1 MDMDS
6 KRRVLTA
13 ADHRE
18 PDRVPIT
25 FDAADEV
32 YETLY
37 SHFGTRRKEDLF
49 DALHVDTWMILPRN
63 FIYPEAE
70 AALPDKTS
78 IWGYKA
84 RRTAYSGGV
93 YDEIYSCPLAGRDG
107 LADIRGH
114 AWPGEDALDF
124 SHFSAEAASH
134 ADRAVIGVFTWGPYF
149 VASFVRGMQDLLMDM
164 ATGGAYADL
173 LLGTI
178 TEKCEFFLN
187 KMLEEHG
194 SGIDIVYMA
203 DDTCTQ
209 TGPIFSREAFGRYV
223 APYLRRFAG
232 IVHGHGKKFLLHTCG
247 SVRAFLPAIIDC
259 GVDMLEPVQVRAA
272 GMEPAGLKRDFGR
285 DICFYGGVD
294 LQKVLCSY
302 SPEAVAGEVR
312 MLIDVLGRDG
322 GYVLGPGHTY
332 IQPDSPI
339 ANILSMYRTAFEHGR

>member
-1 MDMDS
+1 MNS
-6 KRRVLTA
+6 KERVLA
-13 ADHRE
+13 AVRHRQG
-18 PDRVPIT
+18 DRIPIT

-32 YETLY
+32 YESLY
-37 SHFGTRRKEDLF
+37 RHFGTRRKEDLF
-49 DALHVDTWMILPRN
+49 DRLRVDTWMILPRN

-70 AALPDKTS
+70 AALAEKTS
-78 IWGYKA
+78 IWGYRA

-93 YDEIYSCPLAGRDG
+93 YDEICHCPLAGRDE
-107 LADIRGH
+107 LSDIRGH
-114 AWPGEDALDF
+114 RWPAADALDF
-124 SHFSAEAASH
+124 SHFTAEARAH

-164 ATGGAYADL
+164 ATGSAYADL
-173 LLGTI
+173 LLGTV
-178 TEKCEFFLN
+178 TERCEFFLQ
-187 KMLEEHG
+187 KMLSEHG
-194 SGIDIVYMA
+194 DGIDIVYMA

-232 IVHGHGKKFLLHTCG
+232 IVHGYGKKFLLHTCG

-272 GMEPAGLKRDFGR
+272 GMEPAALKGDFGR

-294 LQKVLCSY
+294 LQRVLCSY
-302 SPEAVAGEVR
+302 APGAVAAEVR
-312 MLIDVLGRDG
+312 ALIDVLGKDG

-332 IQPDSPI
+332 IQPDAPLP
-339 ANILSMYRTAFEHGR
+339 NILSMYRAAFESGRPA